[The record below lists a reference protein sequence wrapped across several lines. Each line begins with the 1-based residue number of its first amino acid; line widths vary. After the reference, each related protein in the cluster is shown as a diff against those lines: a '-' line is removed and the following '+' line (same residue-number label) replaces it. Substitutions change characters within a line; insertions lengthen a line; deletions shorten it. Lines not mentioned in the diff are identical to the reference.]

1 MHEYTK
7 IMPGVIQCN
16 DCGAHADTKENVV
29 HHASC
34 KPGESKVWEKL
45 YAQDNMDITNG
56 DYLTL
61 TKRSQTAEHKV
72 LMKRGR
78 REFHKK

>member
-7 IMPGVIQCN
+7 MMPGVIQCN

-29 HHASC
+29 HCATC
-34 KPGESKVWEKL
+34 VPGETKMWEKF
-45 YAQDNMDITNG
+45 YARANTAMDGLVTQV
-56 DYLTL
+56 
-61 TKRSQTAEHKV
+61 KRSQTAGHKE
-72 LMKRGR
+72 LMRKGR